1 MKPDRYFSVDIE
13 SSGPIPGRYS
23 MLSLGACAVDEPE
36 ISFYVEF
43 QPISADFIPEA
54 MNISGF
60 DLDELKKNGTP
71 PLQAMAD
78 FKKWIDENSAGKK
91 PVFVG
96 FNASYDW
103 QFVNWYFETFSG
115 SNPFGFGA
123 VDIKSF
129 FMGLEGEHWSASS
142 SSQLPKQYQP
152 DTPQTHNALED
163 AKAQAS
169 IFSKMQQVARVTHP
183 KRFST
188 D

>member
-23 MLSLGACAVDEPE
+23 MLSLGACAVDEPNL
-36 ISFYVEF
+36 SFYVEF
-43 QPISADFIPEA
+43 QPISADFVPEA
-54 MNISGF
+54 MSISGF
-60 DLDELKKNGTP
+60 DLEQLKKTGTAP
-71 PLQAMAD
+71 TQAMSE
-78 FKKWIDENSAGKK
+78 FKRWIDENSSGRK

-103 QFVNWYFETFSG
+103 QFVNWYFESFCG
-115 SNPFGFGA
+115 NNPFGFGA

-129 FMGLEGEHWSASS
+129 FMGLEGKNWSGSS
-142 SSQLPKQYQP
+142 SSQLPERFQP

-169 IFSKMQQVARVTHP
+169 IFFKMQQAARTNHP
-183 KRFST
+183 K
-188 D
+188 

>member
-36 ISFYVEF
+36 LSFYVEF
-43 QPISADFIPEA
+43 QPISAEFVPEA
-54 MNISGF
+54 MKVSAF
-60 DLDELKKNGTP
+60 DLEKLKKTGTAP
-71 PLQAMAD
+71 TQAMAD
-78 FKKWIDENSAGKK
+78 FQKWIEENSSGQK

-103 QFVNWYFETFSG
+103 QFVNWYFDSFVG

-129 FMGLEGEHWSASS
+129 YMGLTGKDWSASS
-142 SSQLPKQYQP
+142 SSQLPERFQP

-169 IFSKMQQVARVTHP
+169 IFLKMQKAAGIKQS
-183 KRFST
+183 K
-188 D
+188 